1 MTRKGKGSDSSSCPG
16 LTLTLLV
23 PSILL
28 VITADTWQRSE
39 QWAQQQPVT
48 TLQHNTQCRG
58 RVLTLLLKLD
68 YPYQIT
74 IH

>member
-1 MTRKGKGSDSSSCPG
+1 MTRKGGKGSDSSSCPG
-16 LTLTLLV
+16 LTLTLLA

-39 QWAQQQPVT
+39 QCAHQQPVT

-68 YPYQIT
+68 YP
-74 IH
+74 